1 MLADRTSR
9 FSISGIRDMFG
20 LTRPD
25 SINLGLGQPDF
36 DTPKHIKE
44 AAKDAIDEGFC
55 SYTPNK
61 GYPELLDAISDYYR
75 RYGLDASQEN
85 IIVTA
90 GGSEGLHLAFEV
102 LINPGDQVIVP
113 DPGFVAYSS
122 LAYLAGGTPV
132 SARLKPE
139 NDFVLLSEDVA
150 DLITNKTKA
159 LVLNSPSNPTG
170 SVQPRDEIRA
180 IVELA
185 QDYNFYIISD
195 EVYDRI
201 LYEGEHV
208 SPASIDPER
217 VIVINALS
225 KTFAMTGWRLG
236 YTIAPHNATE
246 EMLKVHQYIQACA
259 SSVSQKAAFAALVGS
274 QDFVNSMVSEF
285 RQRKNLVLKR
295 LKGVAECVSPK
306 GAFYVFPYIAAYG
319 HSRDVAMKLAKN
331 GVIVVAGQAFGQY
344 GEGYIRISYAA
355 DRKKIDRA
363 FDIIERVLNLD

>member
-1 MLADRTSR
+1 MLADRTSH

-36 DTPKHIKE
+36 DTPKYVKE
-44 AAKDAIDEGFC
+44 AAKNAIYEGFC

-75 RYGLDASQEN
+75 RYGLSASQEN

-113 DPGFVAYSS
+113 DPGFVAYSA
-122 LAYLAGGTPV
+122 LTHLAGGIPV

-170 SVQPRDEIRA
+170 SVQPRDEIKA
-180 IVELA
+180 LVELA

-208 SPASIDPER
+208 SPASIDQER
-217 VIVINALS
+217 VIVINAVS
-225 KTFAMTGWRLG
+225 KTYAMTGWRLG
-236 YTIAPHNATE
+236 YTIASHNVAE

-259 SSVSQKAAFAALVGS
+259 SSISQKAAFAALTGP

-285 RQRKNLVLKR
+285 KQRRNLVLKR

-306 GAFYVFPYIAAYG
+306 GAFYVFPYIARYG

-344 GEGYIRISYAA
+344 GEGYIRVSYAA

-363 FDIIERVLNLD
+363 FDIIERVLKP